1 MCPFTDITRGS
12 AEKATKECGYQ
23 IGFDVHLENV
33 KRKGRWL
40 DVLFLDKDPHEVDDL
55 RQVEEDKETTK
66 SEEKGNRE

>member
-1 MCPFTDITRGS
+1 MDVRLSSTLISGF
-12 AEKATKECGYQ
+12 AEEM
-23 IGFDVHLENV
+23 
-33 KRKGRWL
+33 